1 MSKCIFQCFVSGG
14 TTVFQRG
21 KKPGGVAR
29 FTCQWNGA
37 KLIHP
42 GCGRVFWGDA
52 ARELAGSP
60 VPLCS
65 DLFHIN
71 FDKFAAKW
79 ENNRTAV
86 HLYIYIYIY
95 VCITAPGIWIL
106 LCYIF
111 GGCFIRMT
119 CPSKFGRSVMIPRHL
134 KARPRMET
142 RLWARTLSQFLT
154 LEVLVWCLIWMCS
167 LEKFWHVP
175 TQIDYCFN
183 GPVMMLMTLMWG
195 SISTREFAQSWHR
208 WFPSFATTKCV
219 ACHHATTKLDLGP
232 FAKVETQII
241 GEM

>member
-1 MSKCIFQCFVSGG
+1 MRKQPHS
-14 TTVFQRG
+14 
-21 KKPGGVAR
+21 
-29 FTCQWNGA
+29 
-37 KLIHP
+37 
-42 GCGRVFWGDA
+42 
-52 ARELAGSP
+52 
-60 VPLCS
+60 CS
-65 DLFHIN
+65 S
-71 FDKFAAKW
+71 
-79 ENNRTAV
+79 
-86 HLYIYIYIY
+86 LYIYIYY